1 MLVRMVGVEPDL
13 ITIKSRVPD
22 RQATFTYFV
31 FPYLTYILYHI
42 FWILSSIF
50 LIFFRFPCLIRQ
62 GNLRTDFQVHQL
74 CCQVHLQDYKPCKPF
89 CKTYEVLRQSS
100 VRVLQVSSYS
110 PYLRVLCGFLRLSFR
125 SFSLL
130 LPTFLYLMY
139 LLYHTLN
146 DLSRGF

>member
-13 ITIKSRVPD
+13 ITINSRVPD
-22 RQATFTYFV
+22 RQATFTYFI

-50 LIFFRFPCLIRQ
+50 FRFPCLSRQ
-62 GNLRTDFQVHQL
+62 GNPRTNFQVHQPY
-74 CCQVHLQDYKPCKPF
+74 CQVHLQDDKPCKPF
-89 CKTYEVLRQSS
+89 CKTCEVLRELS
-100 VRVLQVSSYS
+100 VRALQVSLHS

-130 LPTFLYLMY
+130 LPTFLYFMY